1 MAQPFDLTSSLND
14 AWLKLLSNEFELP
27 YFKSL
32 CAFLTD
38 EELAGK
44 AVYPPSSEI
53 FNALNHSTFEKVK
66 VVIVGQDPYHGPHQA
81 HGFSFSVQ
89 TGVDTPPSLKNIYK
103 ELNTDIGMDIPEH
116 GCLTSWADQGVLLL
130 NAVLTVEQ
138 ANAGAHQG
146 KGWETFT
153 DRIIQLLDEQREDIV
168 FILWGSYAQKKGKF
182 IDRVKHCVIES
193 PHPSPLSAYR
203 GFFGS
208 KVFSKTNTYLLSK
221 SKAGINW
228 ESVLNE
234 GSSQLTMPF

>member
-1 MAQPFDLTSSLND
+1 MSLNKI
-14 AWLKLLSNEFELP
+14 ACLTGTWLQLLNDEFEQP

-32 CAFLTD
+32 STFLAA
-38 EELAGK
+38 EEQAGK
-44 AVYPPSSEI
+44 TIYPPSSDV
-53 FNALNHSTFEKVK
+53 FNALNHTPFESVK
-66 VVIVGQDPYHGPHQA
+66 VVIIGQDPYHGINQA

-89 TGVDTPPSLKNIYK
+89 TGIKLPPSLKNIYK
-103 ELNTDIGMDIPEH
+103 ELSADVCMDIPEH

-153 DRIIQLLDEQREDIV
+153 DRIVQLLNEQCEGIV
-168 FILWGSYAQKKGKF
+168 FLLWGSYAQKKGAF
-182 IDRVKHCVIES
+182 IDGEKHCVIAA

-208 KVFSKTNTYLLSK
+208 QVFSKTNTYLVATGQKAINWASILSK
-221 SKAGINW
+221 KSG
-228 ESVLNE
+228 
-234 GSSQLTMPF
+234 QLIMPL